1 MYEFLTFENNLINNL
16 FIALYFI
23 KNTTCMKLLLSIVL
37 LTLTTLS
44 FSQNYTISGSL
55 RDGETGEDLVGAR
68 VLVKGQPGVGVV
80 TNVFGF
86 YSLTL
91 PKGDY
96 ILMYQSISFTTTE
109 FKIKLDKNIKKDLE
123 LKPESSILNAVE
135 VTGEKAD
142 ENITSAEMGVD
153 KIKVSD
159 LDAIPVLFG
168 EKDIMKT
175 MQLLPGVKSAGEGN
189 AGFYVRGG
197 GSDQNLILLDG
208 APVYNASHLLGF
220 FSVFNSDAL
229 KDVKLYKGGAP
240 AQFGGRLSSVMDIQM
255 KEGNSKKLSVS
266 GGIGLISS
274 KLTIEAPIVKNKG
287 SFIISARRTYADIFL
302 KAFKNSKDPQR
313 IALSKSTLYFYDLN
327 LKANYRLGKKD
338 RVFISGYFGRDK
350 FGFSDQFGF
359 DWGNI
364 TGTARWNHI
373 FSEKLFS
380 NTSFIISNYNYKIN
394 FGSGDNTFEIGS
406 EIQDLNLKQDF
417 DYYLNANNTLKFGGN
432 IIHHT
437 FKPGEIETGS
447 DVGFTLNDISER
459 YSIESALYLSNEQK
473 LTKRLSLIYGLRFS
487 SFSQIGPGD
496 VYDYNTDGEI
506 TDTTTYKNWENVAT
520 YNGLSP
526 RLSASFLLNEKS
538 SIKGSYARTY
548 QYLHLISNSTSSSPT
563 DIWLPSSNNIKP
575 QTSDQ
580 VSLGYFRNFKDNQ
593 YEFSAEAYYKKMA
606 NSIDYR
612 DGAQVTLNPTVE
624 GELLYGEGRAYGL
637 ELLLKKRRGKF
648 TGWVSYT
655 LSRSEKLFDD
665 INQGSW
671 FPAKQDRIHDASVVL
686 MYKLN
691 ERLTF
696 SASWVYYTGAAVS
709 FPEAKYEIG
718 GQVVNFYSER
728 NGYRMPDYH
737 RLDLGVTLN
746 NKKFKLATDPDT
758 GKEIQVAKRFESS
771 WNFSVYNAY
780 ARENSYS
787 ISFKANET
795 TGITEANQI
804 ALFKLIPSITYNFK
818 F

>member
-1 MYEFLTFENNLINNL
+1 
-16 FIALYFI
+16 
-23 KNTTCMKLLLSIVL
+23 MKLLLSIL
-37 LTLTTLS
+37 LLVVTSVS

-55 RDGETGEDLVGAR
+55 RDAETGEDLVGAR
-68 VLVKGQPGVGVV
+68 VLVKGQSGVGVV

-96 ILMYQSISFTTTE
+96 TISYQSISFTT
-109 FKIKLDKNIKKDLE
+109 FDFQVKLDQNIEKNLE
-123 LKPESSILNAVE
+123 LKPESALLNAVE

-197 GSDQNLILLDG
+197 GADQNLILLDG

-229 KDVKLYKGGAP
+229 KDVKLYKGGSP

-255 KEGNSKKLSVS
+255 KEGNSKKLAVS

-274 KLTIEAPIVKNKG
+274 KLTVEAPIVKDKG
-287 SFIISARRTYADIFL
+287 SFIISGRRTYADLFL
-302 KAFKNSKDPQR
+302 KAIKDTADPQKA
-313 IALSKSTLYFYDLN
+313 ALSQSTLYFYDLN

-338 RVFISGYFGRDK
+338 RIFVSGYFGRDK

-373 FSEKLFS
+373 ISKKLFS
-380 NTSFIISNYNYKIN
+380 NTSVIYSNYNYKIN
-394 FGSGDNTFEIGS
+394 FGIDTSTFEIGS
-406 EIQDLNLKQDF
+406 EIQDFNLKQDF
-417 DYYLNANNTLKFGGN
+417 DYYLNANNTIKIGGN
-432 IIHHT
+432 FIHHT
-437 FKPGEIETGS
+437 FKPGEIDAGTTGFE
-447 DVGFTLNDISER
+447 VEDIPNR
-459 YSIESALYLSNEQK
+459 YSIESALYISNEQK
-473 LTKRLSLIYGLRFS
+473 LGTRLSLIYGLRFS

-496 VYDYNTDGEI
+496 IYDYNTEGDI
-506 TDTTTYKNWENVAT
+506 TDTTTYKDWKNVVT
-520 YNGLSP
+520 YNGLAP
-526 RLSASFLLNEKS
+526 RFSASYLLNEKS
-538 SIKGSYARTY
+538 SLKGSYARTY

-575 QTSDQ
+575 QISDQ
-580 VSLGYFRNFKDNQ
+580 VSLGYFRNFKDNL
-593 YEFSAEAYYKKMA
+593 YEFSVEAYYKKMQ
-606 NSIDYR
+606 NTIDYR
-612 DGAQVTLNPTVE
+612 DGAQVTLNPSVE
-624 GELLYGEGRAYGL
+624 GELLYGEGRAYGA
-637 ELLLKKRRGKF
+637 EFLLKKRKGKF
-648 TGWVSYT
+648 TGWISYT

-665 INQGSW
+665 INKGAW
-671 FPAKQDRIHDASVVL
+671 FPAKQDRIHDASIVA
-686 MYKLN
+686 MYNLN
-691 ERLTF
+691 QRLTF

-709 FPEAKYEIG
+709 FPEAKYEIN
-718 GQVVNFYSER
+718 GQVVNYYSER

-737 RLDLGVTLN
+737 RLDLGITLKNKNFKIVTD
-746 NKKFKLATDPDT
+746 AET
-758 GKEIQVAKRFESS
+758 GKELQVPRRFESS

-780 ARENSYS
+780 GRENAYS
-787 ISFKANET
+787 ISFSENET
-795 TGITEANQI
+795 TGLTEATQI
-804 ALFKLIPSITYNFK
+804 ALFKVIPSITYNFK

>member
-1 MYEFLTFENNLINNL
+1 
-16 FIALYFI
+16 
-23 KNTTCMKLLLSIVL
+23 MKFLLSIL
-37 LTLTTLS
+37 LISLTSIS
-44 FSQNYTISGSL
+44 FSQKYTISGSL
-55 RDGETGEDLVGAR
+55 RDAETGEDLVGAR

-91 PKGDY
+91 PAGDY
-96 ILMYQSISFTTTE
+96 TISYQSISFTTFN
-109 FKIKLDKNIKKDLE
+109 FKVTLDKNIEKNLE
-123 LKPESSILNAVE
+123 LKPESALLNAVE

-153 KIKVSD
+153 KIKVAD

-168 EKDIMKT
+168 EKDVMKT

-197 GSDQNLILLDG
+197 GADQNLILLDG

-255 KEGNSKKLSVS
+255 KEGNSKKLAVS
-266 GGIGLISS
+266 GGVGLISS
-274 KLTIEAPIVKNKG
+274 KLTIEAPIVKDKG
-287 SFIISARRTYADIFL
+287 SFIISGRRTYADLFL
-302 KAFKNSKDPQR
+302 RLLSDTTDPEKV
-313 IALSKSTLYFYDLN
+313 ALSKSTLYFYDLN

-338 RVFISGYFGRDK
+338 RVFVSGYFGRDK

-364 TGTARWNHI
+364 TGTVRWNHI
-373 FSEKLFS
+373 FSKKLFS
-380 NTSFIISNYNYKIN
+380 NSSFVFSNYNYKIN
-394 FGSGDNTFEIGS
+394 FGSNNNTFQIGS
-406 EIQDLNLKQDF
+406 EIQDFNFKQDF

-432 IIHHT
+432 LIHHT

-447 DVGFTLNDISER
+447 AIPFILNDIAKR
-459 YSIESALYLSNEQK
+459 YSVESALYVSNEQK
-473 LTKRLSLIYGLRFS
+473 IGSRLSLIYGLRFS
-487 SFSQIGPGD
+487 SFSQLGPGD
-496 VYDYNTDGEI
+496 VYSYNADGDVN
-506 TDTTTYKNWENVAT
+506 DTTTYKNWENVAT

-526 RLSASFLLNEKS
+526 RFSASYLLNEKS

-575 QTSDQ
+575 QVSDQ
-580 VSLGYFRNFKDNQ
+580 VSLGYFRNFKDNLL
-593 YEFSAEAYYKKMA
+593 EFSVEGYYKNMQ
-606 NSIDYR
+606 NSIDYK
-612 DGAQVTLNPTVE
+612 DGAEVTLNPTVE
-624 GELLYGEGRAYGL
+624 GELLYGKGRAYGV
-637 ELLLKKRRGKF
+637 EFLLKKRRGKF

-655 LSRSEKLFDD
+655 LSKSEKLFDE
-665 INQGSW
+665 INKGTW
-671 FPAKQDRIHDASVVL
+671 FPAKQDRVHDVSVVAI
-686 MYKLN
+686 YKLN

-696 SASWVYYTGAAVS
+696 SASWVYYTGAAVN

-718 GQVVNFYSER
+718 GDVVNFYSER

-746 NKKFKLATDPDT
+746 NKKFKLVTDVDT
-758 GKEIQVAKRFESS
+758 GKEVKVPKRFESS

-780 ARENSYS
+780 ARENAYS
-787 ISFKANET
+787 ITFAENED
-795 TGITEANQI
+795 TGLTEATQI
-804 ALFKLIPSITYNFK
+804 ALFKIIPSITYNFK

>member
-1 MYEFLTFENNLINNL
+1 
-16 FIALYFI
+16 
-23 KNTTCMKLLLSIVL
+23 MKLLLSVL
-37 LTLTTLS
+37 LFSVASIS
-44 FSQNYTISGSL
+44 FGQNYTISGSL

-96 ILMYQSISFTTTE
+96 VLSYQSISFTTFD
-109 FKIKLDKNIKKDLE
+109 FKITLDQNIEKSLE
-123 LKPESSILNAVE
+123 LKPESALLNAVE
-135 VTGEKAD
+135 VTGKKAD

-168 EKDIMKT
+168 EKDVLKT
-175 MQLLPGVKSAGEGN
+175 MQLLPGVKSAGEGS

-197 GSDQNLILLDG
+197 GADQNLILLDG

-229 KDVKLYKGGAP
+229 KDVKLYKGGSP

-255 KEGNSKKLSVS
+255 KEGNSKQLAVS

-274 KLTIEAPIVKNKG
+274 KLTIEAPIVKDKG
-287 SFIISARRTYADIFL
+287 SFIISGRRTYADLFL
-302 KAFKNSKDPQR
+302 RAIKDTTDSQKA
-313 IALSKSTLYFYDLN
+313 ALSKSTLYFYDLN

-338 RVFISGYFGRDK
+338 RIFISGYFGRDK

-373 FSEKLFS
+373 ISEKLFS
-380 NTSFIISNYNYKIN
+380 NTSVIFSNYNYKIN
-394 FGSGDNTFEIGS
+394 FGVDTNTFEIGS
-406 EIQDLNLKQDF
+406 EIQDYNIKQDF
-417 DYYLNANNTLKFGGN
+417 DYYLNANNTIKIGGN
-432 IIHHT
+432 LVHHT
-437 FKPGEIETGS
+437 FKPGNIDAGDT
-447 DVGFTLNDISER
+447 GFTVEDIPYR
-459 YSIESALYLSNEQK
+459 YSIESALYISNEQK
-473 LTKRLSLIYGLRFS
+473 LGTRLSLIYGLRFS
-487 SFSQIGPGD
+487 NFTQIGPGD
-496 VYDYNTDGEI
+496 IYDYNTDGDI
-506 TDTTTYKNWENVAT
+506 TDTTTYKDWESVAT
-520 YNGLSP
+520 YNGLAP
-526 RLSASFLLNEKS
+526 RFSASYLLNEKS

-580 VSLGYFRNFKDNQ
+580 VSLGYFRNFKDNL
-593 YEFSAEAYYKKMA
+593 YEFSVETYYKKMQ
-606 NSIDYR
+606 NTIDYR

-624 GELLYGEGRAYGL
+624 GELLYGEGRAYGV
-637 ELLLKKRRGKF
+637 EFLLKKRSGKF
-648 TGWVSYT
+648 TGWISYT
-655 LSRSEKLFDD
+655 LSKSEKLFDD
-665 INQGSW
+665 INQGAW
-671 FPAKQDRIHDASVVL
+671 FPAKQDRVHDASIVA

-691 ERLTF
+691 QRLTF

-709 FPEAKYEIG
+709 FPEAKYEIN
-718 GQVVNFYSER
+718 GQVVKYYSER
-728 NGYRMPDYH
+728 NGYRMPEYH
-737 RLDLGVTLN
+737 RLDLGITLK
-746 NKKFKLATDPDT
+746 NKNFKLVKDT
-758 GKEIQVAKRFESS
+758 ETGEELKVPKRFESS

-780 ARENSYS
+780 GRENAYS
-787 ISFKANET
+787 ISFSENET
-795 TGITEANQI
+795 TGLTEATQI
-804 ALFKLIPSITYNFK
+804 ALFKIIPSITYNFK

>member
-1 MYEFLTFENNLINNL
+1 
-16 FIALYFI
+16 
-23 KNTTCMKLLLSIVL
+23 MKFLLSTL
-37 LTLTTLS
+37 LITLTTIS
-44 FSQNYTISGSL
+44 FGQNYTISGSL
-55 RDGETGEDLVGAR
+55 RDAETGEDLVGAR
-68 VLVKGQPGVGVV
+68 VLVKSQPGVGVV

-91 PKGDY
+91 PKGEY
-96 ILMYQSISFTTTE
+96 TLSYQSMSFSSLD
-109 FKIKLDKNIKKDLE
+109 FKVKLDKNIEKDLE
-123 LKPESSILNAVE
+123 LKPESSLLNAVE

-153 KIKVSD
+153 KIKISD

-197 GSDQNLILLDG
+197 GADQNLILLDG

-229 KDVKLYKGGAP
+229 KDVKLYKGGSP

-255 KEGNSKKLSVS
+255 KEGNSKKLAVS
-266 GGIGLISS
+266 GGVGLISS

-287 SFIISARRTYADIFL
+287 SFIISGRRTYADLFL
-302 KAFKNSKDPQR
+302 KAFKNSTDPQK
-313 IALSKSTLYFYDLN
+313 INLSKSTLYFYDLN

-338 RVFISGYFGRDK
+338 RVFVSGYFGRDK

-373 FSEKLFS
+373 FSKKLFS
-380 NTSFIISNYNYKIN
+380 NTSFIFSNYNYKIN
-394 FGSGDNTFEIGS
+394 FGADENTFEIGS
-406 EIQDLNLKQDF
+406 EIQDYNLKQDF
-417 DYYLNANNTLKFGGN
+417 DYYLNAKNTIKFGGN
-432 IIHHT
+432 LIHHT

-447 DVGFTLNDISER
+447 GIDFTLNDISER

-473 LTKRLSLIYGLRFS
+473 VGSRLSLIYGLRFS
-487 SFSQIGPGD
+487 SFSQVGSGD
-496 VYDYNTDGEI
+496 IYDYNTAGEI
-506 TDTTTYKNWENVAT
+506 TDTTTYKDWENVAT

-526 RLSASFLLNEKS
+526 RFSASYLLNEKS
-538 SIKGSYARTY
+538 SIKGSFARTY

-575 QTSDQ
+575 QISDQ
-580 VSLGYFRNFKDNQ
+580 VSIGYFRNFKNNLF
-593 YEFSAEAYYKKMA
+593 EFSVETYYKKMQ
-606 NSIDYR
+606 NTIDYR
-612 DGAQVTLNPTVE
+612 DGAEVTLNPTVE
-624 GELLYGEGRAYGL
+624 GELLYGEGRAYGVEFL
-637 ELLLKKRRGKF
+637 IKKRRGKF
-648 TGWVSYT
+648 TGWISYT
-655 LSRSEKLFDD
+655 LSKSEKLFDD
-665 INQGSW
+665 INKGGW
-671 FPAKQDRIHDASVVL
+671 FPAKQDRVHDASVVA

-696 SASWVYYTGAAVS
+696 SAAWVYYTGAAVS
-709 FPEAKYEIG
+709 FPEAKYEID
-718 GQVVNFYSER
+718 GQVVKYYSER

-737 RLDLGVTLN
+737 RLDLGITLK
-746 NKKFKLATDPDT
+746 NKNFKLVKDVET
-758 GKEIQVAKRFESS
+758 GKEMKIPKRFESS
-771 WNFSVYNAY
+771 WNFSVYNTY
-780 ARENSYS
+780 ARENAYS
-787 ISFKANET
+787 ITFDTNET
-795 TGITEANQI
+795 TGLTEATQI
-804 ALFKLIPSITYNFK
+804 ALFKIIPSITYNFK